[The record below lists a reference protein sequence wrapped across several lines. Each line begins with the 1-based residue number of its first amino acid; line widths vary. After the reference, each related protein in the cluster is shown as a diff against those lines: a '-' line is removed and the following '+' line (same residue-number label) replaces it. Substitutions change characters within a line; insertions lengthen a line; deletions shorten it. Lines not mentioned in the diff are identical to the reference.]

1 MSPIDLLIYINKE
14 KVQCSDNWQC
24 FGKDGAKFD
33 PESLQKIRFGSQT
46 QELTDAGCK
55 DISSTKLLQIGQ
67 LDENVESDQ
76 EKGNYWL
83 NAHLDSKHCTIPF
96 EAFNNSINLSPGLSK
111 IFG

>member
-14 KVQCSDNWQC
+14 KVQCSANWQC